1 MKEKSSPNSDHSID
15 SIASIFA
22 HELVEM
28 VSDPITDDPSWISYS
43 GWENA
48 DLCAVNIDVKLT

>member
-28 VSDPITDDPSWISYS
+28 VSDPMPSDPSWISTN

-48 DLCAVNIDVKLT
+48 DLCAVNIDI